1 MAEKSIEQL
10 ELEKKLLEET
20 KALREEVISLTEKE
34 AKSLKSLSDLQGDKN
49 KNLEREEAIKK
60 VNRDLSIAESKAL
73 KEQIDLEL
81 KRSDLT
87 EEEQKKLADKVVRY
101 REIQDQIKEEINL
114 LDKVKSGL
122 SKSIDFASNLAKGFE
137 NGLNK
142 IQGMVGQ
149 ISGLQGSLSG
159 LLNSINDI
167 DGGLGNAG
175 LTLLDFNK
183 TMGLLKE
190 RSLEV
195 IKANQDVATNTG
207 VVLTTQRAL
216 LSQGLG
222 QFGISNKELGE
233 SFSSLYNN
241 MNTFSHLNLSVQKDL
256 VASAAKMKN
265 LGVDTNTYAKDLQI
279 LNTTLGMS
287 ATKSNE
293 MMGKLAQTAREAG
306 IAPKKMLEEFGPAMS
321 SLAVYGQKGV
331 QVFIDLEKQSKSLG
345 IEVGRLNAI
354 FGDAF
359 DTFESAAN
367 KAGGLN
373 AILGGDF
380 LNATEMMNANESE
393 RIVLLKEAM
402 EASGKSFG
410 SMDKFEKKAI
420 AAQLGIKDMAE
431 AENLF
436 GKSSKEMESDMNKK
450 INTQE
455 SLTKAQLAGA
465 DAMRKAQL
473 AQQAAAEEMRKYIEE
488 IRKALAPILDFIDKN
503 RDKVAAFTALIGV
516 AGLVI
521 PIIIGFIGVIK
532 TLGGMIFGVINFLK
546 SFGSGMKV
554 AGEGAKK
561 SMSAMAAGLKKMS
574 GPQILIALLLIS
586 VAIVAIGYA
595 IKIAS
600 EGLATL
606 VKAFQGLTGPQAIAA
621 VAAIV
626 VVMAG
631 FVAIISVLGAVM
643 MAGPGL
649 FAVLGILALGV
660 AAVLLAVALNLA
672 TDSLVIL
679 IPYMEPIAKLIID
692 GLVVAFQYLVDALKS
707 VAYIIGDVLIVA
719 FKGIVEIGKEVGGVI
734 KGAFSAVVDIF
745 KILADVV
752 KSAFGTVVTIFDKII
767 QLAGMDN
774 IAIKLLGIAGGL
786 TAIALALVALGTGSA
801 LGALGN
807 LIGGAFTGISNAFTG
822 GDTKSGIDGVTDSV
836 TKLAAAMNAL
846 PTDSE
851 VRVKGIVQMN
861 QVVNTAGV
869 ANYEAASNFMV
880 RAKEYHDAQRISK
893 DADKDALLA
902 ALKVLFGT
910 GEEKKEGED
919 QGGMKMIL
927 QVDGDELNAV
937 LFGRGAGMFKS
948 RR

>member
-1 MAEKSIEQL
+1 MAEKSVE
-10 ELEKKLLEET
+10 ELEREVKLLEEA
-20 KALREEVISLTEKE
+20 KALREENISLIEKE
-34 AKSLKSLSDLQGDKN
+34 FKSLKDLSNLQGDSN
-49 KNLEREEAIKK
+49 KELQREEAARKL
-60 VNRDLSIAESKAL
+60 NRELLVSESKLL

-87 EEEQKKLADKVVRY
+87 DEEQKKLADKVVRY

-233 SFSSLYNN
+233 SFTSLYNN

-265 LGVDTNTYAKDLQI
+265 LGVDTNTYAKDLQV

-321 SLAVYGQKGV
+321 SLAVYGQKGI
-331 QVFIDLEKQSKSLG
+331 QIFIDLEKQSKSLG
-345 IEVGRLNAI
+345 IEISRLNAI

-359 DTFESAAN
+359 DTFEGAAQ

-380 LNATEMMNANESE
+380 LNATEMMNASESE

-465 DAMRKAQL
+465 DAQRKAQL

-488 IRKALAPILDFIDKN
+488 VKKALAPILEFIKN
-503 RDKVAAFTALIGV
+503 NTPLVAGFTALMGV

-521 PIIIGFIGVIK
+521 PIFIGFVGVIK
-532 TLGGMIFGVINFLK
+532 TLGSMVIGVINFFR
-546 SFGSGMKV
+546 SFGSGVKAV
-554 AGEGAKK
+554 GESSKE
-561 SMSAMAAGLKKMS
+561 SMGSMAEGLKKMS
-574 GPQILIALLLIS
+574 APQILIALLLIS

-595 IKIAS
+595 IKTAS

-606 VKAFQGLTGPQAIAA
+606 VKAFEGLTGPQAAAA

-631 FVAIISVLGAVM
+631 FVAIIAVLGAIM
-643 MAGPGL
+643 LAGPGAA
-649 FAVLGILALGV
+649 AVLGIAALGV
-660 AAVLLAVALNLA
+660 AAVLLAVALDLA
-672 TDSLVIL
+672 TASLEIL
-679 IPYMEPIAKLIID
+679 IPKLIPLGKIIVD
-692 GLVVAFQYLVDALKS
+692 GLVEAFRVLVDAMKS
-707 VAYIIGDVLIVA
+707 VAYIVGDVIVA
-719 FKGIVEIGKEVGGVI
+719 VI
-734 KGAFSAVVDIF
+734 KTASTTIIAV
-745 KILADVV
+745 
-752 KSAFGTVVTIFDKII
+752 FDKII
-767 QLAGMDN
+767 QLAGMDG
-774 IAIKLLGIAGGL
+774 ITTKLLGIAGGL
-786 TAIALALVALGTGSA
+786 AAIALALVALGTGSA
-801 LGALGN
+801 IGALGN
-807 LIGGAFTGISNAFTG
+807 MIGGAFTGLTNLFTG

-836 TKLAAAMNAL
+836 TKLAAAMNSL

-851 VRVKGIVQMN
+851 VRVKGVVQMN
-861 QVVNTAGV
+861 QVVNTASA
-869 ANYEAASNFMV
+869 ANYEAASNFMI
-880 RAKEYHDAQRISK
+880 RAKEYHDAQKLSK
-893 DADKDALLA
+893 DADKDALLG

-910 GEEKKEGED
+910 GEEKKEGEE

-937 LFGRGAGMFKS
+937 LFGRGAGMFKT